1 MKINF
6 DKLGFGIFRHS
17 LFLPTIDEN
26 TKTKNNLVN
35 TMIVKLIITK
45 LFFFFKEGQSIK
57 IFWEF

>member
-45 LFFFFKEGQSIK
+45 LFFFLKRVK
-57 IFWEF
+57 V

>member
-6 DKLGFGIFRHS
+6 DKSGFGIFRYS
-17 LFLPTIDEN
+17 LFLPTIHEN

-45 LFFFFKEGQSIK
+45 LFFFLKSVK
-57 IFWEF
+57 V